1 MSGVATLLPSYAMA
15 DTNVKGNYESFDA
28 DTYVAM
34 RYKDVTNDRV
44 HFLMGSFH
52 EAFQSLPYS
61 LTVLEYGSGPVI
73 QHCISAAAHAS
84 EIVFSDIAESNR
96 EAVRKWLRRD
106 PTAFNWS
113 PHFDHVVQTLEG
125 KGEKEAREREEM
137 LRKVVKGVVHCD
149 VLADPPIEK
158 GFEGPYDVLIEGG
171 CLLVA
176 CTTTE
181 SFKKG
186 LITLTHLLKTGGTIL
201 MWGMDRD
208 MKQSTTVYSVGSN
221 VYQCLCMEKEIVLE
235 AVKEAGF
242 SNVHMQS
249 REYVPSKKT
258 SKQYVYQPGVRG
270 FYFIQA
276 KKSIS

>member
-1 MSGVATLLPSYAMA
+1 MA
-15 DTNVKGNYESFDA
+15 DGKIWGNFESFDA
-28 DTYVAM
+28 DTYLAM
-34 RYKDVTNDRV
+34 RYKDVTAKHRV
-44 HFLMGSFH
+44 RFILGRFH

-84 EIVFSDIAESNR
+84 EIVFSDFAEPNR

-113 PHFDHVVQTLEG
+113 PHFDYVVQTLEG

-137 LRKVVKGVVHCD
+137 LRKVVKDVVHCD
-149 VLADPPIEK
+149 VFAQPPIEK

-171 CLLVA
+171 CLV
-176 CTTTE
+176 TTSTTVE

-186 LITLTHLLKTGGTIL
+186 LITLSHLLKPGGSIL
-201 MWGMDRD
+201 MWGVDISME
-208 MKQSTTVYSVGSN
+208 QCTTVYSVGN
-221 VYQCLCMEKEIVLE
+221 KIYNCLCIERDVVVE

-242 SNVHMQS
+242 ANVHMDYCEIERS
-249 REYVPSKKT
+249 NTNKYITEKAGIRSY
-258 SKQYVYQPGVRG
+258 
-270 FYFIQA
+270 YFIHA
-276 KKSIS
+276 IKNSS